1 MSRYTVLIDGEAGAY
16 GVAVPDCPGCTAM
29 GATIDA
35 AMTNAAAALAEWMG
49 DRVAAGL
56 APPVPRAPDA
66 LRADPSLADDLAH
79 AALGIVPLLLD
90 SGRPVRVNVSL
101 DAAVLAEIDAS
112 ARARGLTRS
121 AFLVSAAR
129 DKIEAEG

>member
-16 GVAVPDCPGCTAM
+16 GVAFPDCPGCTAM
-29 GATIDA
+29 GATIDE
-35 AMTNAAAALAEWMG
+35 AMVNATAALSEWMS
-49 DRVAAGL
+49 DRIAAGL
-56 APPVPRAPDA
+56 APPAPRAPEV
-66 LRADPSLADDLAH
+66 LRADPSVAE
-79 AALGIVPLLLD
+79 ALTEATLGVVPLLLD

-101 DAAVLAEIDAS
+101 DAAVLAQIDTA

-129 DKIEAEG
+129 DKIRAEG

>member
-1 MSRYTVLIDGEAGAY
+1 MSRYTVLIDGEADAY

-29 GATIDA
+29 GATIDE
-35 AMTNAAAALAEWMG
+35 AMANVTAALSEWMG

-56 APPVPRAPDA
+56 APPLPRAPDA
-66 LRADPSLADDLAH
+66 VRADPALAE
-79 AALGIVPLLLD
+79 ALEEATLGLVPLLLD

-101 DAAVLAEIDAS
+101 DAAALAEIDSA

-129 DKIEAEG
+129 DKIQAEG

>member
-29 GATIDA
+29 GATVDE
-35 AMTNAAAALAEWMG
+35 AMANATAALSEWMA
-49 DRVAAGL
+49 DRIAAGL
-56 APPVPRAPDA
+56 SPPVPRGPDA
-66 LRADPSLADDLAH
+66 LRVDPALAEVLEEAT
-79 AALGIVPLLLD
+79 LGLVPLLLD

-101 DAAVLAEIDAS
+101 DAAALAEIDAA

-129 DKIEAEG
+129 DKILAEG